1 MLNINI
7 LNLVMYQNTDKAVLK
22 TSNITHLKHSEQV
35 ASSLKPEKLL
45 LFCIFIIKN
54 KQLKIFEI
62 KGEYQHE
69 KFH

>member
-1 MLNINI
+1 
-7 LNLVMYQNTDKAVLK
+7 MYQNKDKAVLK
-22 TSNITHLKHSEQV
+22 TSNITHLKDSEQV
-35 ASSLKPEKLL
+35 ASSLKPEKML

-54 KQLKIFEI
+54 NQLKIFEI